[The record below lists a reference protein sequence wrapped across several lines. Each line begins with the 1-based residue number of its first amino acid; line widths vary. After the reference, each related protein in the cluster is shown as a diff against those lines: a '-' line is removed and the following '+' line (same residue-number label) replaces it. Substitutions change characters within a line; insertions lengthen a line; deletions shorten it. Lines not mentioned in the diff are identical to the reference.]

1 MDWIYGKTVLITGAS
16 SGLGRA
22 MTVRLIKEHNCKVI
36 GIGQSEPKM
45 KSLIDELSYQK
56 DAFTYQLFDVG
67 VKKNWEIFSEKILA
81 NNINIDILINNA
93 GILLPLTNPIIIVK
107 KL

>member
-1 MDWIYGKTVLITGAS
+1 MDWIYGKTLLITGAS

-45 KSLIDELSYQK
+45 KRFIDELSYQK
-56 DAFTYQLFDVG
+56 DALRTVFMVG
-67 VKKNWEIFSEKILA
+67 VKEKLGNIL
-81 NNINIDILINNA
+81 
-93 GILLPLTNPIIIVK
+93 
-107 KL
+107 

>member
-1 MDWIYGKTVLITGAS
+1 MLITGAS

-67 VKKNWEIFSEKILA
+67 KIKWQYSLKRFWQT
-81 NNINIDILINNA
+81 ILIL
-93 GILLPLTNPIIIVK
+93 IF
-107 KL
+107 

>member
-36 GIGQSEPKM
+36 GIVSQNLK
-45 KSLIDELSYQK
+45 
-56 DAFTYQLFDVG
+56 
-67 VKKNWEIFSEKILA
+67 EKF
-81 NNINIDILINNA
+81 N
-93 GILLPLTNPIIIVK
+93 
-107 KL
+107 